1 MNWFCLSSYDPTTSA
16 TLLREAGYVAYCP
29 QERVTRRRGR
39 KTQDVTRPVW
49 PGYLFVHCFSDE
61 LGGALKVGQAFDFI
75 RYTDDHGDRVPLAM
89 VRNALVPIILAEA
102 FGALDFT
109 DKTPPAYRPSKG
121 DRVKLTSGKF
131 VGYFARIM
139 AVSKNRAKLEVEK
152 GGRMSVAIQA
162 LEEAA

>member
-1 MNWFCLSSYDPTTSA
+1 MNNWFCLSSYDPTTSA

-49 PGYLFVHCFSDE
+49 PGYLFIRCE
-61 LGGALKVGQAFDFI
+61 ATQLGAALILGKAFDFI
-75 RYTDDHGDRVPLAM
+75 RYTDAQGVRSPLRMASG
-89 VRNALVPIILAEA
+89 VLVPIILAEA

-152 GGRMSVAIQA
+152 GGRMSAEIRA
-162 LEEAA
+162 LEAA

>member
-1 MNWFCLSSYDPTTSA
+1 MNWFVLSSFDAPETV
-16 TLLREAGYVAYCP
+16 TLLRRAGYIAYCP
-29 QERVTRRRGR
+29 HERITRRRGR
-39 KTQDVTRPVW
+39 KVQDITRPIY
-49 PGYLFVHCFSDE
+49 PGYLFIHCE
-61 LGGALKVGQAFDFI
+61 PTQLGAALIVGQAYDFI
-75 RYTDDHGDRVPLAM
+75 RYTDATGVRCPLRLADN
-89 VRNALVPIILAEA
+89 VLAPIVLAEA
-102 FGALDFT
+102 FNALDFT
-109 DKTPPAYRPSKG
+109 DKTPPAYRPAKG